1 MKKFTLFVLSGLFA
15 FAAIASAPQ
24 PQVTI
29 RMAKNYEVTIDGQ
42 RYISN
47 TTLSNLSQGYHQVQ
61 VFSAK
66 GLLVKKRT
74 LVSSSSFNLRNS
86 SVMIDVD
93 QNGQL
98 QIFQDNSYGS
108 NGGVYD
114 DRNGGYDN
122 RNGTYDSRNG
132 NRGNGKGY
140 GPYNNPGRGHK
151 YGLYKNKNK
160 KMKKNKHHDRDDD
173 DRYDD

>member
-15 FAAIASAPQ
+15 FAAFAAAPQ

-29 RMAKNYEVTIDGQ
+29 RMAKNYEVTIDGR

-47 TTLSNLSQGYHQVQ
+47 NTVSNLSQGYHQVQ
-61 VFSAK
+61 VYSAK

-74 LVSSSSFNLRNS
+74 LVSSSSFNMRS
-86 SVMIDVD
+86 SDVLIDVD

-98 QIFQDNSYGS
+98 HIYQDNSNGS
-108 NGGVYD
+108 NGGYD

-122 RNGTYDSRNG
+122 RNGNYDSRNG
-132 NRGNGKGY
+132 NKGKGNGY

-160 KMKKNKHHDRDDD
+160 KNKNHDRDNDDRDDD
-173 DRYDD
+173 